1 MNSPAIK
8 LLALDAA
15 APGPLLEDFVM
26 SGLRLVVGVLLTV
39 FLTTSAFAQAAR
51 ATGTVKDTSGR
62 PIKGAIVRAIN
73 RDARP
78 SEITSSTDDKGR
90 WGMIG
95 LRTGTWT
102 FVVEAPGFTSF
113 TAQAPVRVATTPP
126 MGFVLAHDPGPVP
139 GALDKNVLNSVA
151 AANKLRDGGQYE
163 QALSAYQQ
171 IRDQNPKLTAL
182 TFVVASMYRKQAEA
196 ETSPVA
202 RRTLLDRAIN
212 AYTQLLTDDTS
223 GARAKA
229 ELESTR
235 AELQALP
242 Q

>member
-1 MNSPAIK
+1 MAFTRRGGRPRV
-8 LLALDAA
+8 
-15 APGPLLEDFVM
+15 LEDFVM
-26 SGLRLVVGVLLTV
+26 SGLRLAVGALLTV
-39 FLTTSAFAQAAR
+39 FLGTPAFAQTAR
-51 ATGTVKDTSGR
+51 AVGTVKDTNGR

-113 TAQAPVRVATTPP
+113 TAQAPVRVAAAPP
-126 MGFVLAHDPGPVP
+126 MGFVLAHDPGPIP
-139 GALDKNVLNSVA
+139 GALDKNVLQSVA
-151 AANKLRDGGQYE
+151 AANRLRDGGQYE

-171 IRDQNPKLTAL
+171 LRDQNPKLTSL
-182 TFVVASMYRKQAEA
+182 GFVVAGVYRQQAAA
-196 ETSPVA
+196 ETNPAA
-202 RRTLLDRAIN
+202 RRALLDRAIN
-212 AYTQLLTDDTS
+212 TYSQLLTDDTIS
-223 GARAKA
+223 ARAKA
-229 ELESTR
+229 ELDSTR
-235 AELQALP
+235 TELNALP